1 MAVDGSCMDVAGEA
15 FNAQHFGYPA
25 ASRGQAAF
33 TQLRMLGLVEC
44 ATHAVV
50 AAASAPCGHG
60 EVAMAAELLPPKLAA
75 DMLVMADRNFYSLKL
90 WQKACAG
97 RAKLPWRVKVVV
109 ANKSVEVRHAAGTA
123 PRTLAQGP
131 RPSHRRCVRQFPF
144 RLCGQ

>member
-1 MAVDGSCMDVAGEA
+1 MAVDGSCMAVAGEA

-33 TQLRMLGLVEC
+33 PQVCVLGLVEC

-50 AAASAPCGHG
+50 AAAIARYGHS

-75 DMLVMADRNFYSLKL
+75 DMLVMADRNFYSFKL

-97 RAKLPWRVKVVV
+97 GAKLLWRVKVVV
-109 ANKSVEVRHAAGTA
+109 ANQSVEVR
-123 PRTLAQGP
+123 
-131 RPSHRRCVRQFPF
+131 
-144 RLCGQ
+144 